1 MFVMNGNKHGTY
13 VTLDTFR
20 RDTNGYI
27 YIYIY
32 MDIFQEIIRKL
43 NSRIEIV

>member
-20 RDTNGYI
+20 RDI
-27 YIYIY
+27 YIYI
-32 MDIFQEIIRKL
+32 DIFQEIIRKL